1 MVVQIPDVELVT
13 IADAGHLVTLEQPEA
28 ASRAVERLL
37 ERISPPVHPEEEE
50 VTLGGSRQRRHLPGS
65 ASHEEKL

>member
-37 ERISPPVHPEEEE
+37 ERISPPDQQEEE